1 MQPFVTFFGKPVAT
15 YSLWILFGL
24 LAGTSVIVISAKK
37 FGVNKDDAVY
47 AAIYAALGLIAGGK
61 IFYLLLN
68 PKTVIAFAQTY
79 GLSAILQGGFVFYG
93 GLIGAVAGA
102 AVYCRQF
109 RIEAKPVIALL
120 LFAAPAAHAI
130 GRIGCL
136 FAGCCYGIECSLPV
150 AVSLHGK
157 LLFPVQLLEAAL
169 NLFLFAVL
177 ILLVMKVRR
186 KEWVIPVYLGGYP
199 IIRFFCEFLR
209 GDPERGVVG
218 IFSTSQAIS
227 LILLAAAL
235 LTAVRFLRK
244 PPAAAAS
251 ENRGNNTLPASKS
264 NRICRKS

>member
-1 MQPFVTFFGKPVAT
+1 MLIGTF
-15 YSLWILFGL
+15 I
-24 LAGTSVIVISAKK
+24 IVISAPK
-37 FGVNKDDAVY
+37 FDVKKDDAVY
-47 AAIYAALGLIAGGK
+47 ASIYAVLGLIAGGK

-68 PKTVIAFAQTY
+68 PKTVIIYAQNH
-79 GLSAILQGGFVFYG
+79 GLTAILQGGFVFYG

-109 RIEAKPVIALL
+109 RIKAKPVIALL

-130 GRIGCL
+130 GRTGCL
-136 FAGCCYGIECSLPV
+136 FAGCCYGIECSLPI

-177 ILLVMKVRR
+177 ILLVMKVSQ

-209 GDPERGVVG
+209 GDPERGVRG
-218 IFSTSQAIS
+218 IFSTSQVIS
-227 LILLAAAL
+227 LILLAVAL

-244 PPAAAAS
+244 PPAATAS
-251 ENRGNNTLPASKS
+251 GNRSNHTSPASKS
-264 NRICRKS
+264 RRICRKS

>member
-1 MQPFVTFFGKPVAT
+1 MPEHSSSSYPQ
-15 YSLWILFGL
+15 
-24 LAGTSVIVISAKK
+24 KK

-109 RIEAKPVIALL
+109 RIKAKPVIALL

-130 GRIGCL
+130 GRTGCL
-136 FAGCCYGIECSLPV
+136 FAGCCYGTECTLPI

-157 LLFPVQLLEAAL
+157 SLFPVQLLESAL
-169 NLFLFAVL
+169 NLALFAFL
-177 ILLVMKVRR
+177 ILLVMKVSQ
-186 KEWVIPVYLGGYP
+186 KEWVIPVYLGGYSA
-199 IIRFFCEFLR
+199 IRFFCEFFR
-209 GDPERGVVG
+209 GDPERGVWG
-218 IFSTSQAIS
+218 PLSTSQIIGLLVFAAA
-227 LILLAAAL
+227 ILL
-235 LTAVRFLRK
+235 TVRFLSN
-244 PPAAAAS
+244 P
-251 ENRGNNTLPASKS
+251 SKS
-264 NRICRKS
+264 SKTKDQKNDLHSTSNSG